1 MLLCKIRKY
10 VNCHTLKTMYFEIFD
25 IHFNYLNLVWGQNLN
40 YMIRIINN
48 IPIIDTLQKSLKNYK
63 YSTQE

>member
-1 MLLCKIRKY
+1 
-10 VNCHTLKTMYFEIFD
+10 MYFEIFD
-25 IHFNYLNLVWGQNLN
+25 IHFNYLNRVWGQNLN